1 MSTLVV
7 YTDGGARGNPGPAA
21 AGVVIKENGNTLLE
35 FGKYL
40 GAKETNNFAE
50 YQAVILALEAL
61 KRDGYAGAA
70 LEFKL
75 DSKLV
80 AEQVSGNWKI
90 KEPSLKPLVA
100 KIHELLKDFSAY
112 SFTHIPRAENAEAD
126 ALVNEALDAQ
136 L

>member
-1 MSTLVV
+1 MSKLVI

-35 FGKYL
+35 FGQYL
-40 GAKETNNFAE
+40 GPKETNNYAE

-61 KRDGYAGAA
+61 KREGCAGRA
-70 LEFKL
+70 LDFKM

-80 AEQVSGNWKI
+80 VEQVQGNWKI

-100 KIHELLKDFSAY
+100 KIHDLLKDFPQH
-112 SFTHIPRAENAEAD
+112 SFAHIPRAENAEAD
-126 ALVNEALDAQ
+126 ALVNDALDAQ